1 MKKAGKY
8 LPFLC
13 EKPVTRGVVLALA
26 DQNILCLDIGSGT
39 QDVFYYMPD
48 RELENCP
55 KFVLPSPAV
64 RVAARIKVLSTAGK
78 GIYLYGRNMG
88 GGFYR
93 VLKKSLDKG
102 LKAAIH
108 PEAAYSLADSLDRVK
123 NIGLDLSPDCP
134 VGYAPV
140 YLCDYDP
147 GFWQSYLA
155 QIGLDYPDLILAA
168 AQDHGFHPQSSNRL
182 GRFEIWKKFL
192 EQSDGHIEKLIFSN
206 PPQEMTRL
214 ISLKDSIGAGY
225 VADTGAAAL
234 LGALF
239 VPEVEELSRKKGVCI
254 VNVGNSHT
262 IAFLVHAGR
271 VHGILEHHTGLLNG
285 QKLWEQLE
293 FFRQGRLTNEQV
305 FADNGHGCLILE
317 SAADIEFNPTF
328 VLGPR
333 RGMLESFDAHFLC
346 PGGDMML
353 AGCFGL
359 LKGYSLR

>member
-1 MKKAGKY
+1 MH
-8 LPFLC
+8 
-13 EKPVTRGVVLALA
+13 T

-39 QDVFYYMPD
+39 QDVFYYLPD
-48 RELENCP
+48 QDLENCP
-55 KFVLPSPAV
+55 KFVLPSPAM
-64 RVAARIKVLSTAGK
+64 RIAARINQLSAAGK
-78 GIYLYGRNMG
+78 NIYFYGRNMG

-93 VLKKSLDKG
+93 VLRRCLDKG
-102 LKAAIH
+102 LRAAIS
-108 PEAAYSLADSLDRVK
+108 PEAAYSLSDSLEWVK
-123 NIGLDLSPDCP
+123 SIGLDLSSACPDGFYP
-134 VGYAPV
+134 VH
-140 YLCDYDP
+140 LCDYDP

-155 QIGLDYPDLILAA
+155 QAGLDYPGLILAS
-168 AQDHGFHPQSSNRL
+168 AQDHGFHPESSNRL
-182 GRFEIWKKFL
+182 GRFEIWKKFML
-192 EQSDGHIEKLIFSN
+192 QTGGKIEKLIFAE
-206 PPQEMTRL
+206 PPEEMTRL
-214 ISLKDSIGAGY
+214 ISLKGSIGAGY

-239 VPEVEELSRKKGVCI
+239 VPEVEELSRDKGICV

-293 FFRQGRLTNEQV
+293 LFRLGRLTNKQV
-305 FADNGHGCLILE
+305 FEDNGHGCLVLE
-317 SAADIEFNPTF
+317 SGTGIEFNPTF

-333 RGMLESFDAHFLC
+333 RRMLEGFDADFLC

-359 LKGYSLR
+359 LKGYFLGRT

>member
-1 MKKAGKY
+1 MN
-8 LPFLC
+8 
-13 EKPVTRGVVLALA
+13 LA
-26 DQNILCLDIGSGT
+26 DHNILCLDIGSGT

-48 RELENCP
+48 REFENCP

-64 RVAARIKVLSTAGK
+64 RVGSRINKLSSAGSNV
-78 GIYLYGRNMG
+78 YFYGRNMG

-93 VLKKSLDKG
+93 ILKDLLEKG

-108 PEAAYSLADSLDRVK
+108 PLSAYSLSD
-123 NIGLDLSPDCP
+123 SPDQVKSMGLELTEECP
-134 VGYAPV
+134 PGYCPV
-140 YLCDYDP
+140 YLSDYDP
-147 GFWQSYLA
+147 GFWESFLA
-155 QIGLDYPDLILAA
+155 QAGLDYPELILAC
-168 AQDHGFHPQSSNRL
+168 AQDHGFHPDSSNRL

-192 EQSDGHIEKLIFSN
+192 IQSHGHIEKLIFST

-214 ISLKDSIGAGY
+214 ISLKGAIGAGY

-239 VPEVEELSRKKGVCI
+239 VPEVETISREKGICV
-254 VNVGNSHT
+254 VNAGNSHT
-262 IAFLVHAGR
+262 IAFLAFGGR

-285 QKLWEQLE
+285 QKLWELLRL
-293 FFRQGRLTNEQV
+293 FRQGNLSNKQV
-305 FADNGHGCLILE
+305 FQDNGHGCLFLE
-317 SAADIEFNPTF
+317 SASGLDFRPTF

-333 RGMLESFDAHFLC
+333 RGILEGFDCQFLC

-359 LKGYSLR
+359 LKGYSLNQGLNL